1 MQIAKTICITGKPH
15 QWLEQLVGWPAWG
28 VQFGRSKQNRA
39 IIRGIMLLI
48 GGWLS
53 VMWLGHFTAT
63 PLAAAPRERTPARNL
78 QQQTPPEATVWL
90 PIGFHAYHPA
100 TIQSPDGKLRL
111 TFFLGTTPTE
121 PTLAYAVA
129 YNGQPLLQPSALDL
143 RLAATE
149 APLGPFALTGLHF
162 ATVDQSTPMILG
174 ETATLRDHYQAMTV
188 SLREMAAPQR
198 ELVLH
203 FRAYDTGVAL
213 RYVIP
218 AQPNWSTVT
227 ITDEQTHF
235 AFPADH
241 QAYVQV
247 GMEGLYQRQPLSAI
261 TSRSENPLTIVQ
273 EDGLFT
279 AITEAHVDNYPRMT
293 LARSAETVPTL
304 VTVLA
309 GNAASTT
316 LPYQTPWR
324 VVLVAPSA
332 TALLA
337 HNHLVYLLSPPSALL
352 DTSWIQPGKAM
363 RIMGLNTAAALAVI
377 DFATAHNI
385 AYVEFD
391 AGWYGFGVQGEFD
404 PVLDATQPIA
414 AIDMPQVLAHAAQT
428 GRGVLL
434 YVNRVALEQQLDQIL
449 AQYAAWGVQ
458 GIKLGF
464 MDGETQAGI
473 NLIHQI
479 VQKAADYHLVVDVH
493 DSYRPS
499 GMSRTYPNLLTQE
512 GLRGNEH
519 FSGADHTVILPY
531 TRFLIGAGDHTF
543 PYYNDLLNVTRA
555 QQLAAMIAFFSPL
568 QFVFWYDS
576 PSDYQG
582 EAEIA
587 LIEALPTVWDETQV
601 LDAQIGSYLVTARRK
616 GAEWFVGA
624 LTNTEARTVTIPLTF
639 LAPTQSYTA
648 YSYRDHTP
656 IVVASATAT
665 VTNSD
670 TITASLL
677 PSGGYAVQFVPVANG
692 Q

>member
-1 MQIAKTICITGKPH
+1 M
-15 QWLEQLVGWPAWG
+15 
-28 VQFGRSKQNRA
+28 
-39 IIRGIMLLI
+39 LI

-53 VMWLGHFTAT
+53 VVWLGHFTVA
-63 PLAAAPRERTPARNL
+63 PLFAAPLERAPARNL
-78 QQQTPPEATVWL
+78 QQQTPPDATVWL
-90 PIGFHAYHPA
+90 PFGFHEYYPA
-100 TIQSPDGKLRL
+100 TIHSPNGRLRL
-111 TFFLGTTPTE
+111 TFFLGATPAE
-121 PTLAYAVA
+121 PALAYAVA
-129 YNGQPLLQPSALDL
+129 YNGQTLLQPSALDL

-149 APLGPFALTGLHF
+149 TPLGPFALTGLHF
-162 ATVDQSTPMILG
+162 ATVDQSTPMFFG
-174 ETATLRDHYQAMTV
+174 ETATLRDHYQAMAV
-188 SLREMAAPQR
+188 HLREVDAPQR

-247 GMEGLYQRQPLSAI
+247 GMEGAYQRQRLSAI

-273 EDGLFT
+273 GDGLFT
-279 AITEAHVDNYPRMT
+279 AITEAHVDDYPRMT
-293 LARSAETVPTL
+293 LLRSTETIPTL
-304 VTVLA
+304 VTTLA
-309 GNAASTT
+309 GNATAT

-324 VVLVAPSA
+324 VVLVAESA

-337 HNHLVYLLSPPSALL
+337 HNHLIYLLSPPSALS

-391 AGWYGFGVQGEFD
+391 AGWYGFGAQGEFD
-404 PVLDATQPIA
+404 PALDATQPIA
-414 AIDMPQVLAHAAQT
+414 AIDMPQVLAYAAQT

-449 AQYAAWGVQ
+449 AHYAAWGIK

-464 MDGETQAGI
+464 MDGETQTGI
-473 NLIHQI
+473 NLVHQI
-479 VQKAADYHLVVDVH
+479 VRKAADYHLVVDVH

-519 FSGADHTVILPY
+519 FSGADHNVILPY

-543 PYYNDLLNVTRA
+543 PYYSDLLNVTRA
-555 QQLAAMIAFFSPL
+555 HQLAAMIAFFSPL

-582 EAEIA
+582 EPEIA
-587 LIEALPTVWDETQV
+587 LIDALPTVWDETQV

-648 YSYRDHTP
+648 YSYRDNTP
-656 IVVASATAT
+656 TAVASATAT
-665 VTNSD
+665 VTISD
-670 TITASLL
+670 TLTASLL
-677 PSGGYAVQFVPVANG
+677 PSGGYAVQFIPVANG